1 MLISLCST
9 CGLLEQ
15 TSAVASSVQCFTVLQ
30 GALLLKLTQS
40 ACAAP
45 AAGTAAARN
54 PAAQLEQAVGD
65 VLKQSSAAATSGAS
79 ATWHAYA
86 DYYEALGF
94 HASTREA
101 LLKHVSATSAIHPY
115 IHLPCRLHA

>member
-1 MLISLCST
+1 MLKLLCSA
-9 CGLLEQ
+9 CSLLEQ
-15 TSAVASSVQCFTVLQ
+15 TSAAASSVHCYSVLQ

-65 VLKQSSAAATSGAS
+65 VLKQSSAAASSGAS
-79 ATWHAYA
+79 TTWHAYA

-101 LLKHVSATSAIHPY
+101 LLKHVSATSVIRSY